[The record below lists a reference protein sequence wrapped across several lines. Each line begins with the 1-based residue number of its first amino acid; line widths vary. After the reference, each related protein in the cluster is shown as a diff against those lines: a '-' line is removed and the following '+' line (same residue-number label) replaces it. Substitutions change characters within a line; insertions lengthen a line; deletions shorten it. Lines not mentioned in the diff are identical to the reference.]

1 MKIVIATD
9 GSECTKKALAFLVT
23 HENLAG
29 AEDELLVLNM
39 QPSLP
44 PRVAPLVGSNV
55 VKDYHRDEANKVL
68 DPHQTISRSS
78 PDPLPVQMGG
88 GCTRRGDRGD
98 HPAREGTPDRDG
110 HARAWAARSVLPGQR
125 SAAAGHRLR
134 RADVTGQ
141 VRWRRCAAPACG
153 PWRAGAALAGSGL
166 RQALSSQ
173 PSRTS

>member
-1 MKIVIATD
+1 MKIVIATV

-39 QPSLP
+39 QPTQP

-68 DPHQTISRSS
+68 NPLQTVSGSS
-78 PDPLPVQMGG
+78 PDPLPVRMGG
-88 GCTRRGDRGD
+88 WRTRCGDRGG
-98 HPAREGTPDRDG
+98 HPAREGPPDRDG
-110 HARAWAARSVLPGQR
+110 HARARAARSGPDGQR
-125 SAAAGHRLR
+125 GLAGGHRLR

-141 VRWRRCAAPACG
+141 VRWQRCAAACG
-153 PWRAGAALAGSGL
+153 RWRPGAVLAGSGL
-166 RQALSSQ
+166 RLALSSQ